1 MVIPGFYPIRGGAET
16 IVKELS
22 IKLNSMRIQTDV
34 MAFNMDKKWNPKW
47 RRKIEVVD
55 GIKVFKIPALKLL
68 PSSPRVNMNVNL
80 IPGNFADIIKKYDII
95 HFHEAELSFP
105 LFSFLIKKPKILH
118 LHGIR
123 VDFIERY
130 HIYRIMFKYV
140 ANYYIAITK
149 EMKDDLIK
157 LGICQSR
164 IIYLPNAI
172 NTKLFHPDINKKE
185 DNLILYLGRITP
197 VKGLHILLNSL
208 RYLKNS
214 VRLVI
219 IGPANDLKY
228 REIIMKLIEKENRR
242 GKNQVKYLGVL
253 PLKEAITF
261 YQRAT
266 VFILPSYWEAFP
278 VTILEALSCETPVIA
293 TPVGG
298 ISEIIENYETGI
310 LVPPGN
316 PIQLAEAIDY
326 LLENEDVR
334 LKMACEGRKLV
345 KEQYSLENACERLC
359 SIYEQLISLA
369 GDSTD

>member
-16 IVKELS
+16 MVRGLS
-22 IKLNSMRIQTDV
+22 IKLNKMGIQTHV
-34 MAFNMDKKWNPKW
+34 MTFNMDKKWHPKW
-47 RRKIEVVD
+47 RGKIEVVD

-80 IPGNFADIIKKYDII
+80 IPGNFISIMKDYDII

-105 LFSFLIKKPKILH
+105 LFSSLIKKPKILH
-118 LHGIR
+118 LHGINTN
-123 VDFIERY
+123 FIERY
-130 HIYRIMFKYV
+130 HIHRIIFKYI

-149 EMKDDLIK
+149 EMRNDLIR

-172 NTKLFHPDINKKE
+172 DVELFHPSINKE
-185 DNLILYLGRITP
+185 NNLIMYLGRITP
-197 VKGLHILLNSL
+197 VKGLHILLTSL
-208 RYLKNS
+208 RYLKNP
-214 VRLVI
+214 VRLII
-219 IGPANDLKY
+219 IGPINDLKY
-228 REIIMKLIEKENRR
+228 YETIIRLIEKEKQR
-242 GKNQVKYLGVL
+242 GKNQVEYLGVL
-253 PLKEAITF
+253 PLKEAIAF

-278 VTILEALSCETPVIA
+278 VTILEALSCGTPVIA

-298 ISEIIENYETGI
+298 VPEIIKNHETGI

-316 PIQLAEAIDY
+316 SIQLAKAIDY

-334 LKMACEGRKLV
+334 SKLSCEGRKLV
-345 KEQYSLENACERLC
+345 EEKYSLDIACKKLYL
-359 SIYEQLISLA
+359 IYRQLKNF
-369 GDSTD
+369 